1 MKNIQFCDQIRF
13 WNVMAL
19 EDFNTIVLESET
31 NEMNLWHIAM
41 IKIKYVLE

>member
-1 MKNIQFCDQIRF
+1 
-13 WNVMAL
+13 MAL

-41 IKIKYVLE
+41 IKIEMCQNKIFQYFLLHR